1 MQIPGIDQHAY
12 DSVQSHHKNWTYG
25 VGGVSSRLDD
35 QFPLRN
41 THSCLWSTLRAKLFI
56 YIPSTVTGTII
67 IG

>member
-12 DSVQSHHKNWTYG
+12 DSVQSHHKNWAYG

-41 THSCLWSTLRAKLFI
+41 THSCLGLHRELSYSFTYHPL
-56 YIPSTVTGTII
+56 
-67 IG
+67 